1 MKQEIYN
8 HLTGNLIP
16 FWENLADE
24 KFGGFYGLVTA
35 DGRIDKEAEKGTI
48 LHARILW
55 FFSNA
60 SMTIGKKIPAAKHA
74 YEWIKNIAL
83 DKENGGVYW
92 STTFNGKPLDTTKH
106 TYCQAFA
113 IYGLSSY
120 YLLSKD
126 KEALDLA
133 VSLYNIIE
141 DKCTGELSYREAFNK
156 DFTPTSNEKLSE
168 NGVEAYYTMNTLL
181 HVMEGYTELYRAL
194 LAAGENIL
202 ADEVAEKLNNCL
214 KIEYEKIYSPELKRQ
229 LVFFDD
235 KFNSIIDLYS
245 YGHDIETSWLLDRT
259 VEVLGDKCENK
270 DALLAMTK
278 QFAEEVYT
286 IAFDG
291 HSLPYEAE
299 NGFVNTTRA
308 WWVQA
313 EAALGFNHAYQKT
326 GDEKFREAT
335 EKVWQYIKNNFILA
349 EMFGDEPAEWAN
361 ELNMDGTSKE
371 MDLVSIWKCPYHNG
385 RMCIELINNI

>member
-16 FWENLADE
+16 YWEKISDD
-24 KFGGFYGLVTA
+24 KFGGFFGLVTA
-35 DGRIDKEAEKGTI
+35 DGQINKEAEKGTI

-60 SMTIGKKIPAAKHA
+60 SILLGKEIPAAKHA
-74 YEWIKNIAL
+74 YEWIKNTAW
-83 DKENGGVYW
+83 DNDEGGVYW
-92 STTFNGKPLDTTKH
+92 STTYDGKPLDTTKH

-113 IYGLSSY
+113 VYGLSSY
-120 YLLSKD
+120 YLLTKD
-126 KEALDLA
+126 KEALELA
-133 VSLYNIIE
+133 IKLYHIIE
-141 DKCTGELSYREAFNK
+141 DRCMGELSYREAFNK

-181 HVMEGYTELYRAL
+181 HTMEAYTELLRAL
-194 LAAGENIL
+194 REAGENAL
-202 ADEVAEKLNNCL
+202 AAEVETKLNNHL
-214 KIEYEKIYSPELKRQ
+214 RIEYQYIYSPKLKRQ
-229 LVFFDD
+229 MVFFDE

-259 VEVLGDKCENK
+259 IDVLGDKCENK
-270 DALLAMTK
+270 EALLAMTK

-291 HSLPYEAE
+291 HSLANECDKGIVNTSRIWWVEAE
-299 NGFVNTTRA
+299 TV
-308 WWVQA
+308 
-313 EAALGFNHAYQKT
+313 LGFMHAYQKT
-326 GDEKFREAT
+326 GDEKYKEAA
-335 EKVWQYIKNNFILA
+335 EKVWQYIKHNFILA
-349 EMFGDEPAEWAN
+349 ESFGDEPAEWRN
-361 ELNMDGTSKE
+361 ELDMYGNSKE

-385 RMCIELINNI
+385 RMCIELINNL